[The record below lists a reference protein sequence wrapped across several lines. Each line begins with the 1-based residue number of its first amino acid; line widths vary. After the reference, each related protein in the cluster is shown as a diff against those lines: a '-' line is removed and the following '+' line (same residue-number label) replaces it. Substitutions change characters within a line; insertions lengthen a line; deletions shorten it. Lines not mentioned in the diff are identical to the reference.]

1 MNVGVMNVVGEAGNM
16 VCRMAGLD
24 SSSTPLA
31 GCVTWDKQLHLSEP
45 SFFAAISPK
54 VAKRA
59 TACNRLA
66 HSEHLNGSCFALMRG
81 KMYVWS

>member
-59 TACNRLA
+59 TALWFPAPRPPLVLVTHNAA
-66 HSEHLNGSCFALMRG
+66 HDGYIS
-81 KMYVWS
+81 